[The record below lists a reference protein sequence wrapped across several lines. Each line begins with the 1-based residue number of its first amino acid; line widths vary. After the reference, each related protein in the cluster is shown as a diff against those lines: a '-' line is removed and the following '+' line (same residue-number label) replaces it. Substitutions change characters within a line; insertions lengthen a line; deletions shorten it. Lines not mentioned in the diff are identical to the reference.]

1 MTLKEQ
7 MAGDVADLFF
17 MLEDFGETHKIE
29 GKPVDIVVDNDEL
42 VKLKPARLSGLR
54 RLISCFMQERAI
66 FQSEK
71 RRAPSSTTTDASALL
86 STGWKT
92 PESHASCFT
101 KIEQFRRQ
109 LDDY

>member
-42 VKLKPARLSGLR
+42 VKLKTGQIVGTSEADLLFYARTGDLPERKAPGSFLNYDR
-54 RLISCFMQERAI
+54 RECIIIDWVENAGVSCI
-66 FQSEK
+66 
-71 RRAPSSTTTDASALL
+71 LL
-86 STGWKT
+86 HQNRTG
-92 PESHASCFT
+92 
-101 KIEQFRRQ
+101 
-109 LDDY
+109 